1 MPRYATAIHWFRRDL
16 RLSDNPALF
25 HAAKESERIV
35 PVYVQSVWQGAHAP
49 GGRAVGTVAAKR
61 GLPLLTAAYKPATPQ
76 RPPLCTFAPSRP
88 LKHHGP
94 IP

>member
-1 MPRYATAIHWFRRDL
+1 MLATAHNKPGPARRPD
-16 RLSDNPALF
+16 RPGRCD
-25 HAAKESERIV
+25 
-35 PVYVQSVWQGAHAP
+35 GAHCAAGLCGQGPYAGP
-49 GGRAVGTVAAKR
+49 GVASAGQG

-88 LKHHGP
+88 LKHHGA

>member
-1 MPRYATAIHWFRRDL
+1 MLATASSTQMGWHRPRRGRCRDGTPCAV
-16 RLSDNPALF
+16 RLG
-25 HAAKESERIV
+25 
-35 PVYVQSVWQGAHAP
+35 QQGLCAGPLSAN
-49 GGRAVGTVAAKR
+49 AAKR

-76 RPPLCTFAPSRP
+76 RPPLCTFRSPGP